1 MNHFFAFFTTIRW
14 QDAVDII
21 LNSYIVFRLYILFRG
36 TIVFRVLIAI
46 AVLWF
51 FQRSA
56 VSLGLIVTSWAIQG
70 ITAAAALLII
80 VVFRNEIR
88 SVLQTKNLKTILWG
102 SSRKA
107 IETPLEVIVESVYD
121 LAQRNIGALIVLP
134 GKEDL
139 KEYIHS
145 SIPWDGTLSK
155 EMLASIFWPDNPVHD
170 GAVIIHGNRIKE
182 VGGILPLSHRQDLPS
197 DYGTRHRAAAGLS
210 ENTDALVIVVS
221 EERGSISFAKGSRI
235 KGITGKEELSRLLRQ
250 HFGVE
255 QQQARYLKRRKLEPG
270 IAALISVLFISA
282 VWFSFTRG
290 QDTLVTLEVP
300 IEYVNRDPK
309 MDIVETSVNAV
320 RLQLS
325 GSGAL
330 IKSTRPEQIRVRTNL
345 ATALPGSNTY
355 SITRENIS
363 LPPGLTLIDIN
374 PPAVKVTLDI
384 MIKKTLPIQVDWVGR
399 LREDLILTG
408 VTVTP
413 ESIEVI
419 GGSRILETIS
429 TIYTE
434 QILLN
439 AIEKSGTMTAKL
451 ALRPAS
457 LKTGSE
463 LKDRVSIEYVVKKRS
478 QCTVNH
484 IQN

>member
-1 MNHFFAFFTTIRW
+1 MNHFFTFITTIRW

-21 LNSYIVFRLYILFRG
+21 LNSYIVFRLYVLFRG

-102 SSRKA
+102 TSRKG
-107 IETPLEVIVESVYD
+107 IETPLEVIVESIYD
-121 LAQRNIGALIVLP
+121 LARKNIGALIVFP

-145 SIPWDGTLSK
+145 SISWGGTLSK

-170 GAVIIHGNRIKE
+170 GAVIIQGNQVKE
-182 VGGILPLSHRQDLPS
+182 VGAILPLSHRQDLPS
-197 DYGTRHRAAAGLS
+197 HYGTRHRAAAGLS

-221 EERGSISFAKGSRI
+221 EERGSVSFAKGSRMEGI
-235 KGITGKEELSRLLRQ
+235 KGKEELYPLLHQ
-250 HFGVE
+250 HFGME
-255 QQQARYLKRRKLEPG
+255 QQQARYLKGRKLEPG

-300 IEYVNRDPK
+300 IEYINRDPK
-309 MDIVETSVNAV
+309 MEIIETSVNTV
-320 RLQLS
+320 QLQLS

-330 IKSTRPEQIRVRTNL
+330 IKSTRPEQIRVRADL
-345 ATALPGSNTY
+345 AKALSGSNTY
-355 SITRENIS
+355 SITRENIT
-363 LPPGLTLIDIN
+363 LPPGLTLIDID
-374 PPAVKVTLDI
+374 PPAVKVRLDV
-384 MIKKTLPIQVDWVGR
+384 MIKKTLPIQVDWVGQ
-399 LREDLILTG
+399 LREDLILTA
-408 VTVTP
+408 VKVIP

-419 GGSRILETIS
+419 GGSRILENIS

-434 QILLN
+434 QVPLDS
-439 AIEKSGTMTAKL
+439 IERSGNMTVKL

-457 LKTGSE
+457 LKTSPE
-463 LKDRVSIEYVVKKRS
+463 SKDRVSIEYVIKKRS
-478 QCTVNH
+478 
-484 IQN
+484 